1 MDKKR
6 GEFRFLYFKFDKI
19 YGDYICTQCGEAISV
34 KTGYQFLLMILHI
47 LNPVLGV
54 LIGTFFPAGKR
65 FLGICVA
72 SVWTLSIGLGIQY
85 GGYHLYMSAIQEHER
100 TKHGEI

>member
-1 MDKKR
+1 M
-6 GEFRFLYFKFDKI
+6 
-19 YGDYICTQCGEAISV
+19 
-34 KTGYQFLLMILHI
+34 LMILRI

-100 TKHGEI
+100 TKHREI

>member
-1 MDKKR
+1 
-6 GEFRFLYFKFDKI
+6 
-19 YGDYICTQCGEAISV
+19 
-34 KTGYQFLLMILHI
+34 MILHI

-54 LIGTFFPAGKR
+54 LIGVFFPASKR
-65 FLGICVA
+65 FLGVCAA
-72 SVWTLSIGLGIQY
+72 SVWILATGLGIQY